1 MTPTAQIILE
11 YNSKGEVASVRAA
24 KSVGDAID
32 GVSHAAKNVKKSLD
46 DADQSV
52 LNLSKRSKEAV
63 NDVKERLQS
72 WAAQILVLV
81 GVYKAL
87 DSAMSLVQR
96 GVKQNSEWEQSKIG
110 IASVLASVREI
121 RDEQGNLVTGAEA
134 YQVALGLAEEAMS
147 RIKIMGLETTATSQ
161 DLVAGFQQLIG
172 PAAAAGLTMQQT
184 LDFTMSMVQSLGAIG
199 IPFNQLSAEARSLL
213 DGTIVPTQDRLAVTL
228 GITGDMVKNW
238 KQQGVL
244 AQMLLEKMSAFAAAG
259 DDVAKTWGGVT
270 SNLQD
275 AIDTVAMDASK
286 GLYANLKTSLIEIQ
300 DLLVTTK
307 GATPGVSNDFKN
319 IADYIERVQTAIG
332 DSLLE
337 TTREF
342 VEYIRE
348 LNDPE
353 NLAELEQTLKDIW
366 GAAKT
371 ALGTM
376 RNIGAV
382 IGDVGKSAVSAWQ
395 ALPEP
400 VREWGLIAAI
410 LGGKRGLAGL
420 AAVMALTESAANI
433 VKGFSALSEGKLS
446 FGAFATM
453 NGAELDAWLKKNGYG
468 TGLNSLIGKDQGEHR
483 PSLASSHSGYRPSLA
498 PSHGGQP
505 KGSLGEG
512 RGGGGSSGK
521 GASKIASAREQLQK
535 IREEIAALNGEATK
549 SSNSLEQKE
558 RQIEKLGKA
567 AGLSANDIDKLKTQ
581 YGEAFKTNTLQG
593 FNKQIAQLEGNT
605 KALRDIQLDE
615 EVKKWSASFNEL
627 VSKGKMTTGEAAEN
641 IERLKTAISKQTDL
655 KNLQTATSFY
665 KELGELSGSYGLSI
679 KYQNML
685 IREQRDA
692 WKTAGIP
699 DELIDEWEKLKGL
712 QVARDPFSG
721 LTRGLRSYSNDAT
734 DFARNF
740 ETLTTT
746 AFGNVEDAFTKMLTS
761 GRLNFTDFANSI
773 ISDMARIAIRSNIT
787 GPLASGLGSLL
798 NFGGGSSPITTPGFT
813 NTDLSGSIWGLG
825 GKKFAHGG
833 VLSGAGISS
842 YSNSLITSPTV
853 FSYHGMDSPI
863 DRAMRPFAKG
873 AGLMGEAGWE
883 AVMPL
888 TRNSSGDL
896 AVHAVGLGSQIARDV
911 SAAVMARG
919 GGGTSAAPQVT
930 VNINNNTS
938 AQITQQTRTDNR
950 GNRSIEITVGDMAA
964 GQAMKPGSSMNRALR
979 AATGV
984 QQPAIRR

>member
-11 YNSKGEVASVRAA
+11 FNSKGEVASVRAA

-52 LNLSKRSKEAV
+52 LNLSKRSKEAAK
-63 NDVKERLQS
+63 DVKERLQS

-172 PAAAAGLTMQQT
+172 PAAAAGLTMKQT

-558 RQIEKLGKA
+558 REIERLGKA

-581 YGEAFKTNTLQG
+581 YGDAFKTNALQG

-641 IERLKTAISKQTDL
+641 IERLKTAISKSVEVKDAQASLSFIKEYSQLSGDFSQNQKILLEMLEREAEVHRATLPASLQPYIDKWQEL
-655 KNLQTATSFY
+655 KKLQEARDP
-665 KELGELSGSYGLSI
+665 LSGSI
-679 KYQNML
+679 
-685 IREQRDA
+685 
-692 WKTAGIP
+692 
-699 DELIDEWEKLKGL
+699 
-712 QVARDPFSG
+712 
-721 LTRGLRSYSNDAT
+721 RGLRSYSNEAMNLAKGIEGAWT
-734 DFARNF
+734 SGFQ
-740 ETLTTT
+740 
-746 AFGNVEDAFTKMLTS
+746 GMEDALVKFTMS
-761 GRLNFTDFANSI
+761 GKLSFSDMANSI
-773 ISDMARIAIRSNIT
+773 ISDLMRIAVRSSIT
-787 GPLASGLGSLL
+787 GPLTSGLGDIFSGMFSGSSSPLPVIGGPS
-798 NFGGGSSPITTPGFT
+798 GGGVVPAYIHHAGGRVDGSGPTRTVSAYDYLHAPRFHSGGGFFKR
-813 NTDLSGSIWGLG
+813 DEYPAILQYGER
-825 GKKFAHGG
+825 
-833 VLSGAGISS
+833 VLNRQETAAYNAREWAGRDVMGRSGA
-842 YSNSLITSPTV
+842 
-853 FSYHGMDSPI
+853 
-863 DRAMRPFAKG
+863 
-873 AGLMGEAGWE
+873 
-883 AVMPL
+883 
-888 TRNSSGDL
+888 
-896 AVHAVGLGSQIARDV
+896 
-911 SAAVMARG
+911 AAQA
-919 GGGTSAAPQVT
+919 TPQVF
-930 VNINNNTS
+930 VSIQNNTGAEVS
-938 AQITQQTRTDNR
+938 QETRTDNMGR
-950 GNRSIEITVGDMAA
+950 KNIRVIIGDAA
-964 GQAMKPGSSMNRALR
+964 ASQMVTAGSSLDKATRAR
-979 AATGV
+979 FGIQPQAT
-984 QQPAIRR
+984 RR

>member
-1 MTPTAQIILE
+1 MPYFFAI
-11 YNSKGEVASVRAA
+11 NMKGNIPE
-24 KSVGDAID
+24 K
-32 GVSHAAKNVKKSLD
+32 
-46 DADQSV
+46 
-52 LNLSKRSKEAV
+52 SKEAKNALSGMADAADKAQQAV
-63 NDVKERLQS
+63 GNIDNGGEALSTIGNNAKEATLRLKGFATQ
-72 WAAQILVLV
+72 VLALA
-81 GVYKAL
+81 GAYKAL
-87 DSAMSLVQR
+87 QGVGGYINRIFDFSSSLESSQVA
-96 GVKQNSEWEQSKIG
+96 
-110 IASVLASVREI
+110 IASVIGATNKIKDS
-121 RDEQGNLVTGAEA
+121 QGRTLEGAEKFNA
-134 YQVALGLAEEAMS
+134 AQQISAKLMDEIQIRA
-147 RIKIMGLETTATSQ
+147 LETTATF
-161 DLVAGFQQLIG
+161 DELVSGVSGIIAPATKAGVAIEKLPKFAVTAAQAMAAMKIPTQQMRTEI
-172 PAAAAGLTMQQT
+172 
-184 LDFTMSMVQSLGAIG
+184 
-199 IPFNQLSAEARSLL
+199 ESLL
-213 DGTIVPTQDRLAVTL
+213 SGNINKVQDILATNL
-228 GITGDMVKNW
+228 GITGEMVKNW
-238 KQQGVL
+238 QKQGTL
-244 AQMLLEKMSAFAAAG
+244 IEEIEKRLSIFAEAGEATAQSWAG
-259 DDVAKTWGGVT
+259 LKN
-270 SNLQD
+270 NLQD
-275 AIDTVAMDASK
+275 AYDYLSAKTGK
-286 GLYANLKTSLIEIQ
+286 GVFEGAKQSYREFL
-300 DLLVTTK
+300 DLLVNTK
-307 GATPGVSNDFKN
+307 GGKLGVGEDIEN
-319 IADYIERVQTAIG
+319 IVGLVEELQDEIG
-332 DSLLE
+332 NQLVSV
-337 TTREF
+337 TREF
-342 VEYIRE
+342 VDYLRE
-348 LNDPE
+348 LNKPE
-353 NLAELEQTLKDIW
+353 NIANLRRDFKDFANTIEGVW
-366 GAAKT
+366 GHIT
-371 ALGTM
+371 S
-376 RNIGAV
+376 
-382 IGDVGKSAVSAWQ
+382 VGNAINGIVSTS
-395 ALPEP
+395 
-400 VREWGLIAAI
+400 
-410 LGGKRGLAGL
+410 LAGWQQMPDVVKELGIVGAIAFGAKGRAALVAVGASYAWLQRLFDL
-420 AAVMALTESAANI
+420 AASGDGGADAYAKHWAKKGENATNPPALIPSHGSA
-433 VKGFSALSEGKLS
+433 
-446 FGAFATM
+446 
-453 NGAELDAWLKKNGYG
+453 
-468 TGLNSLIGKDQGEHR
+468 
-483 PSLASSHSGYRPSLA
+483 PSLAA
-498 PSHGGQP
+498 SHGKESQQYIT
-505 KGSLGEG
+505 SNDI
-512 RGGGGSSGK
+512 GGFTTNEK

-558 RQIEKLGKA
+558 REIEKLGKA

-685 IREQRDA
+685 IREQRET